1 VVQQKNIGKLEV
13 YIDLHGHASK
23 KGCFI
28 FGNNLKGE
36 E

>member
-1 VVQQKNIGKLEV
+1 M

-28 FGNNLKGE
+28 FGNNLKGD
-36 E
+36 

>member
-1 VVQQKNIGKLEV
+1 LRI

-36 E
+36 DQA